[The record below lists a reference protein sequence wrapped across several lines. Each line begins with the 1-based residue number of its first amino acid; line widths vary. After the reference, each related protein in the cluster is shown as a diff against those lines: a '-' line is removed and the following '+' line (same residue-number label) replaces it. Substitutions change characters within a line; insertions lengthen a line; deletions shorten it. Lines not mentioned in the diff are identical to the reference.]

1 MDNHLFN
8 LRDKAGRVD
17 FVAHEVHKNQIYAP
31 SSWRPESFAQG
42 GSFNLGRENFHRR
55 GRGGVDLSNGKK
67 GVTYCSITESLI
79 SVCTDT
85 L

>member
-55 GRGGVDLSNGKK
+55 GRGGVDLSNRKK
-67 GVTYCSITESLI
+67 RRNL
-79 SVCTDT
+79 

>member
-1 MDNHLFN
+1 MDNHLIN

-42 GSFNLGRENFHRR
+42 GSFNLGRENFH
-55 GRGGVDLSNGKK
+55 GGS
-67 GVTYCSITESLI
+67 
-79 SVCTDT
+79 
-85 L
+85 

>member
-1 MDNHLFN
+1 MGNHLFN

-42 GSFNLGRENFHRR
+42 GSFNLGRENFH
-55 GRGGVDLSNGKK
+55 GGELIYRIEKK